1 MHNPSIQSAHTLGK
15 KHEKRGRT
23 AVEKGM
29 CHVCVGVRRAYR
41 TSWAEMGGACF
52 ADEKPDADGR
62 SLGMRARRW
71 VGSGL
76 ARVCNNYSIP
86 RVEISHVIY
95 IYI

>member
-1 MHNPSIQSAHTLGK
+1 
-15 KHEKRGRT
+15 
-23 AVEKGM
+23 M

-41 TSWAEMGGACF
+41 TSWAEMGGAWF

-95 IYI
+95 IYIYICIYEFYYSHM

>member
-1 MHNPSIQSAHTLGK
+1 
-15 KHEKRGRT
+15 
-23 AVEKGM
+23 M

-41 TSWAEMGGACF
+41 TGWAEMGGACF

-86 RVEISHVIY
+86 RVEISHIY
-95 IYI
+95 INQTVGSSKVIGTLIVFLLMVHIPKLVVLY